1 MNFYDFPKFE
11 SDTVSYEHAGNVAE
25 LNKVNQK

>member
-11 SDTVSYEHAGNVAE
+11 SDSVSYENAGNIAA
-25 LNKVNQK
+25 LNKVII